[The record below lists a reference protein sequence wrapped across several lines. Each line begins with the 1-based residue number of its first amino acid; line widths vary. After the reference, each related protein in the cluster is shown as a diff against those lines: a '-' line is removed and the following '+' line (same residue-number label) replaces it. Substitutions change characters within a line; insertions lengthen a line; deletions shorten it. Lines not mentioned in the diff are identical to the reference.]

1 LSDDVLPKP
10 EVVTGKGVC
19 GVGDERQILDTQ
31 GRTRLQP
38 GRDKAERHSERDG
51 AANGEP
57 NLGDVLGDIG
67 EERAGLLDL
76 VDKDV
81 DWSWKPGVLAMMKRD
96 EASLEDGWLQN
107 FVEEALEMRTKGQQY
122 DTSILISFAHERKI
136 LVFLCAA

>member
-1 LSDDVLPKP
+1 
-10 EVVTGKGVC
+10 
-19 GVGDERQILDTQ
+19 
-31 GRTRLQP
+31 
-38 GRDKAERHSERDG
+38 
-51 AANGEP
+51 
-57 NLGDVLGDIG
+57 
-67 EERAGLLDL
+67 LLDL

-96 EASLEDGWLQN
+96 EASLEDGWLKN